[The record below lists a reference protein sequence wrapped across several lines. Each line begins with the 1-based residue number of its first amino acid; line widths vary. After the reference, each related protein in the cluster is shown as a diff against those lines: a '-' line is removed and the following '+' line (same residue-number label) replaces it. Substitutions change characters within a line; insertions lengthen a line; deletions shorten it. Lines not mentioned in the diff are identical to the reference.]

1 MKLDTSFGNSGLIS
15 RLREI
20 GILLF
25 ALTLTACAS
34 FDGRALQPGVA
45 KIDDVVS
52 VMGQPA
58 MRWLDADGGEQLV
71 FPRGPA
77 GTQTFMAFFGPDE
90 RLLRL
95 EKVLEPRQFARI
107 IPGQHDQA
115 DILRLLGPSNPAWTI
130 YFKAR
135 DELAW
140 EWLFCDDWSRLA
152 RFGVLFDATS
162 GLVRSTYQQ
171 PEPSG
176 PRGVAPFC
184 GH

>member
-1 MKLDTSFGNSGLIS
+1 MKFHTSFGNSGLIAS
-15 RLREI
+15 LRKI
-20 GILLF
+20 SILLF

-34 FDGRALQPGVA
+34 FDGRELQPGVA
-45 KIDDVVS
+45 KIDDVVR

-58 MRWLDADGGEQLV
+58 MRWLDVDGNEQLA

-90 RLLRL
+90 RLVRL
-95 EKVLEPRQFARI
+95 EKVLEPRHFARI
-107 IPGQHDQA
+107 VPGQDDQA

-162 GLVRSTYQQ
+162 GVVRSTYQQ
-171 PEPSG
+171 PELPG
-176 PRGVAPFC
+176 PKGIAPFC
-184 GH
+184 SH